1 MLARDIGQQAR
12 RNVSR
17 NNAVRAVLA
26 YQARAKN
33 YVRDIR
39 CFDKLLGMTSRVY
52 LLYNVVMVRS
62 EKGKRSHER
71 TLLAPET
78 TVNCGR

>member
-1 MLARDIGQQAR
+1 MLARDISQQAR

-33 YVRDIR
+33 YVCDVR
-39 CFDKLLGMTSRVY
+39 CLYELLGMTSSVN
-52 LLYNVVMVRS
+52 LLYNVIILS
-62 EKGKRSHER
+62 AEKGKRSHECTR
-71 TLLAPET
+71 ACT
-78 TVNCGR
+78 